1 MKIIALIT
9 VGATMGI
16 GLAMITRIIIE
27 QFKNK

>member
-9 VGATMGI
+9 VGAIMGI

-27 QFKNK
+27 QFRKR